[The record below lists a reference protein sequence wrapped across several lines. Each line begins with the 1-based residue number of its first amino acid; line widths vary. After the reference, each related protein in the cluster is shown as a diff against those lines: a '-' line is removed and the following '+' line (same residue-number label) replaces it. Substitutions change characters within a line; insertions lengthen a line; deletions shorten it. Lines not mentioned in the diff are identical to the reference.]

1 MRIAVVHPYPW
12 PEVRRGAERYLD
24 DLSRYLTG
32 RGYEVTIVTG
42 AARHTVNG
50 AERVPRTEHRA
61 DGLTLERRPRF
72 GGGPAG
78 RFGITEVE
86 TFGIVALGTLARLRP
101 DIVHALTPTAA
112 LAGVLARR
120 PTLYTVLGHPDPGQ
134 LPPQPVPRNAFRLAV
149 RHASATAT
157 LSRASATALA
167 ASVGGNAVVLPPGVH
182 LGQFPADLEPR
193 TGPPRILFSATLTDD
208 RKRVELAVAAF
219 AGLLGARPDA
229 RLALSGQGDPGRAL
243 AAAAALGDHV
253 AAAIDVLG
261 PGCPDEIPG
270 RYRAATVT
278 VLPAEHEA
286 FGLALIESMASGTPV
301 VCTPTGG
308 MPELVVDAVGCVASS
323 STATALSDAL
333 CRAVDLAAE
342 PMTPT
347 RCRER
352 AARWDWQGAVGP
364 AHEEVYSALVAGRPV
379 RTVTRSW

>member
-1 MRIAVVHPYPW
+1 MRIAIVHPYPW

-24 DLSRYLTG
+24 DLSRYLSG
-32 RGYEVTIVTG
+32 RGHEVSIVTG
-42 AARHTVNG
+42 APRHTVDG
-50 AERVPRTEHRA
+50 AEPVPRTEHRA
-61 DGLTLERRPRF
+61 DGLTLERRRRF
-72 GGGPAG
+72 GGGPAA
-78 RFGITEVE
+78 RFGVTEVE
-86 TFGIVALGTLARLRP
+86 TFGIVAVGALARLRP
-101 DIVHALTPTAA
+101 DVVHALTPTAA
-112 LAGVLARR
+112 LAGVLVRR

-134 LPPQPVPRNAFRLAV
+134 LPPQAVPRSAFRLAV

-167 ASVGGNAVVLPPGVH
+167 ASVGGTAFVLPPGVH
-182 LGQFPADLEPR
+182 LSRFPADLEPR
-193 TGPPRILFSATLTDD
+193 SGPPRILFSATLTDD

-243 AAAAALGDHV
+243 AAAAAFGDHV

-261 PGCPDEIPG
+261 PGSPDEIPG

-308 MPELVVDAVGCVASS
+308 MPELVDDGAGCVASS
-323 STATALSDAL
+323 SSATDLSQAM

-342 PMTPT
+342 PKTPT
-347 RCRER
+347 RCVER
-352 AARWDWQGAVGP
+352 AARWDWEGAVGP
-364 AHEEVYSALVAGRPV
+364 AHEEVYDDLVARRPV
-379 RTVTRSW
+379 RSGTRSW